1 MPISDDANP
10 RDFITKILGYKKITS
25 LPNSMTVI
33 SDILPVLLA
42 LTHDG
47 KFGGRVNACNKSW
60 FVTSFF
66 SQSFIEMKIICII

>member
-1 MPISDDANP
+1 MPISDDANS

-25 LPNSMTVI
+25 LPNSMTVM

-47 KFGGRVNACNKSW
+47 KFGGRINACNKGW
-60 FVTSFF
+60 LVFEYLF
-66 SQSFIEMKIICII
+66 KYNLYIIYI